1 MEIRSDLAG
10 FRAAEQSMA
19 KRSERIA
26 QATLDAV
33 GSPDGQI
40 APQATGS
47 ASSVPSALA
56 PRSPDFVSDV
66 VGMTTDRLAGA
77 YDIKAMKVRDR
88 MMGDL
93 LDLIR

>member
-26 QATLDAV
+26 KATLDAV
-33 GSPDGQI
+33 GTPDGQ
-40 APQATGS
+40 AASQATGS
-47 ASSVPSALA
+47 TSSVPSALA
-56 PRSPDFVSDV
+56 PQSPDFVSDV
-66 VGMTTDRLAGA
+66 VGMTTDRLAGS

-88 MMGDL
+88 MMGEL